1 MTHCWME
8 SPDDRPN
15 FTQIRERLEVMMQKD
30 NPYLDFSVLDESR
43 EYYNVPS
50 FNSLVD
56 ETTDDEFLDKEDDE
70 LLRETSDDF
79 NEAENIDAG
88 DSAKRKELATMAK
101 AFKNLD
107 KRGDNFDP
115 GFGLNN
121 NNKLAGKGFSELK
134 DIKVDFDAIEMS
146 IYRAGNKEIAL

>member
-1 MTHCWME
+1 ME

-15 FTQIRERLEVMMQKD
+15 FTKIRERLEVMMQKD
-30 NPYLDFSVLDESR
+30 NPYLDFSLLDESR

-56 ETTDDEFLDKEDDE
+56 ETTDDELLDKEDDE
-70 LLRETSDDF
+70 LIRETSDGF
-79 NEAENIDAG
+79 NDEESNDVG
-88 DSAKRKELATMAK
+88 DSAKRNELATMAE
-101 AFKNLD
+101 AFKMLD
-107 KRGDNFDP
+107 KRSDNFDP

-121 NNKLAGKGFSELK
+121 NKNFERKEFRELK

-146 IYRAGNKEIAL
+146 LFRPGNKEIAL

>member
-15 FTQIRERLEVMMQKD
+15 FTQIRERLEGMMQKD
-30 NPYLDFSVLDESR
+30 NPYLDFSALDESR

-56 ETTDDEFLDKEDDE
+56 ETTDDKLLDKEDGE
-70 LLRETSDDF
+70 LLRETSDDC
-79 NEAENIDAG
+79 NEGENIEAG
-88 DSAKRKELATMAK
+88 DSAKRNELATMAK

-115 GFGLNN
+115 GFELNSS
-121 NNKLAGKGFSELK
+121 KLEGKGFSELK

-146 IYRAGNKEIAL
+146 LYHPGNKEIAL

>member
-1 MTHCWME
+1 ME

-30 NPYLDFSVLDESR
+30 NPYLDFSLLDESR

-56 ETTDDEFLDKEDDE
+56 ETTDDELLDREDEE
-70 LLRETSDDF
+70 LLRETIDGF
-79 NEAENIDAG
+79 NEGESIDAN
-88 DSAKRKELATMAK
+88 DSAKRNELANMAE
-101 AFKNLD
+101 AFKILD
-107 KRGDNFDP
+107 KTGDNFDRRV
-115 GFGLNN
+115 GLNN
-121 NNKLAGKGFSELK
+121 SKLEGKEFSELK

-146 IYRAGNKEIAL
+146 LFRPGDKEIAL

>member
-1 MTHCWME
+1 ME

-56 ETTDDEFLDKEDDE
+56 ETTDDELLDKEDGE
-70 LLRETSDDF
+70 LLRETSDDC
-79 NEAENIDAG
+79 NEGENIDAG
-88 DSAKRKELATMAK
+88 DSVKRKELATMAK

-134 DIKVDFDAIEMS
+134 DIKVDFDALEMS
-146 IYRAGNKEIAL
+146 IYRSGNKEIAL

>member
-1 MTHCWME
+1 ME

-56 ETTDDEFLDKEDDE
+56 ETTDDELLDKEDGE

-79 NEAENIDAG
+79 NEGESIDAG
-88 DSAKRKELATMAK
+88 DSAKRKELVTMAK

-115 GFGLNN
+115 GFGLNSS
-121 NNKLAGKGFSELK
+121 KLEGKGFSELK

-146 IYRAGNKEIAL
+146 LYHPRNKEIAL

>member
-1 MTHCWME
+1 MKHCWME

-30 NPYLDFSVLDESR
+30 NPYLDFSLLDESR

-56 ETTDDEFLDKEDDE
+56 ETTDDELLDKEDGE
-70 LLRETSDDF
+70 LLRETSDGF
-79 NEAENIDAG
+79 NEGESIDVG
-88 DSAKRKELATMAK
+88 DAAKRNELATMAE
-101 AFKNLD
+101 AFKMLD
-107 KRGDNFDP
+107 KRSDNFDP

-121 NNKLAGKGFSELK
+121 NKKFERKEFRELK

-146 IYRAGNKEIAL
+146 LFRPVNKEIAL

>member
-50 FNSLVD
+50 FNSLVN
-56 ETTDDEFLDKEDDE
+56 ETTDDELLDKEDEE
-70 LLRETSDDF
+70 LLRETIDDF
-79 NEAENIDAG
+79 NERESIDAG
-88 DSAKRKELATMAK
+88 DSAKRNELANMAEG
-101 AFKNLD
+101 FKILD
-107 KRGDNFDP
+107 KTGDNFDR
-115 GFGLNN
+115 GVGLNN
-121 NNKLAGKGFSELK
+121 SKLEGKEFSELK

-146 IYRAGNKEIAL
+146 LFRPGNKEIAL

>member
-1 MTHCWME
+1 ME

-56 ETTDDEFLDKEDDE
+56 ETTDDELLDKEDGE
-70 LLRETSDDF
+70 LLRETSDDC
-79 NEAENIDAG
+79 NEGENIDAG
-88 DSAKRKELATMAK
+88 DSAKRNELATMAK